1 MQNKNKIKLCTILF
15 FIITFNL
22 FIINISA
29 YSSDKNSSNLKITN
43 EAPVLPNITGK
54 TALTIDLSSG
64 DIIYSKNANKQ
75 IYPASITKLMTALLF
90 AENAKP
96 TDIIPVTE
104 SSKAQPASSLD
115 KNFGPVEIG
124 DSLSGEEVMDALLL
138 YSANDSAYMIADF
151 VSKNSTDF
159 IALMNEKA
167 KNLGMNDTKFVTA
180 NGLHD
185 ENHYTTPF
193 DLALLGKA
201 AYANTWIKRT
211 LAKKNSTVEFDKSKK
226 RIIIYTTN
234 KDLGKDGNI
243 GAKTGFT
250 SEAGRCLLSI
260 YEREGRKILGIV
272 LDSEHGVDDTV
283 VFNDM
288 KTIIN
293 YSFSAKKEIFKKSGE
308 VLDKIDMKYKAFGF
322 LGKENSITIP
332 IILKEDIYYYNN
344 SYNNKLSEIKLDL
357 TSKTPW
363 QLATSK
369 NLKAKFKDSYNN
381 SEYLIEADISLF
393 SLIFQNFLYYLITI
407 GGIILLVTLII
418 FTISRRKKAKRRS
431 ALFNRRKTIFK

>member
-1 MQNKNKIKLCTILF
+1 MKNKNKIKLCTILF

-22 FIINISA
+22 CFITVSA
-29 YSSDKNSSNLKITN
+29 YSSESSSSNLKTTN
-43 EAPVLPNITGK
+43 EDPILPNITGK
-54 TALTIDLSSG
+54 TALTLDLSSG
-64 DIIYSKNANKQ
+64 DIIYSKNADKKV
-75 IYPASITKLMTALLF
+75 YPASITKLMTALLF

-104 SSKAQPASSLD
+104 SSKAQPPSSLD

-151 VSKNSTDF
+151 VSKNSEEF
-159 IALMNEKA
+159 IALMNKKA
-167 KNLGMNDTKFVTA
+167 KDLGMNNTKFVTA

-201 AYANTWIKRT
+201 AYANPWIKRT

-234 KDLGKDGNI
+234 KDLGKDGNVA
-243 GAKTGFT
+243 AKTGFT
-250 SEAGRCLLSI
+250 SDAGRCLLSI
-260 YEREGRKILGIV
+260 YEREGRKILGVV
-272 LDSEHGVDDTV
+272 LDSEHGVDDTI

-288 KTIIN
+288 KTIID
-293 YSFSAKKEIFKKSGE
+293 YSFSAKKEIFKKSSE
-308 VLDKIDMKYKAFGF
+308 VLEKINMKYKAFGF
-322 LGKENSITIP
+322 FGKEKSVTIP
-332 IILKEDIYYYNN
+332 IVLKEDIKYYNN

-357 TSKTPW
+357 TDKTPW
-363 QLATSK
+363 KLATSK
-369 NLKAKFKDSYNN
+369 DLKAKFKDSYNN
-381 SEYLIEADISLF
+381 TEYLIQADISLF
-393 SLIFQNFLYYLITI
+393 TLIGQNFLYYLITI
-407 GGIILLVTLII
+407 GGTIFLVLLII
-418 FTISRRKKAKRRS
+418 FTINRIKKARRRS
-431 ALFNRRKTIFK
+431 NLFNRRKTIFK

>member
-201 AYANTWIKRT
+201 AYANTW
-211 LAKKNSTVEFDKSKK
+211 D
-226 RIIIYTTN
+226 
-234 KDLGKDGNI
+234 
-243 GAKTGFT
+243 
-250 SEAGRCLLSI
+250 
-260 YEREGRKILGIV
+260 
-272 LDSEHGVDDTV
+272 
-283 VFNDM
+283 
-288 KTIIN
+288 
-293 YSFSAKKEIFKKSGE
+293 
-308 VLDKIDMKYKAFGF
+308 
-322 LGKENSITIP
+322 
-332 IILKEDIYYYNN
+332 
-344 SYNNKLSEIKLDL
+344 
-357 TSKTPW
+357 
-363 QLATSK
+363 
-369 NLKAKFKDSYNN
+369 
-381 SEYLIEADISLF
+381 
-393 SLIFQNFLYYLITI
+393 
-407 GGIILLVTLII
+407 
-418 FTISRRKKAKRRS
+418 
-431 ALFNRRKTIFK
+431 